1 MAVASF
7 ALTVAES
14 KRLIA
19 KGVAQLPCVQ
29 RAMSKGLVAVCKGTT
44 NAYVLEELLGEPVE
58 KTGYVLGATIPVK
71 GPARASL
78 LPGSIPE
85 VVLRDGRPATDL
97 PTVQDAFK
105 AMGPGDV
112 CIKGANALDYERKL
126 AGVLIG
132 HPEGG
137 TVGGFI
143 GRMHGRKFSLVIP
156 VGLEKQV
163 VSDLRAAEVELLFA
177 GPGKSPGPSLWVIH
191 GQIVTEIEALRLLV
205 DAEAVQIAAGGVG
218 GAEGAVWLMVSGSE
232 ETVARAAALIGE
244 VQGEPPFCQG
254 AGPT

>member
-1 MAVASF
+1 MAVAVHS
-7 ALTVAES
+7 LTVSES

-19 KGVAQLPCVQ
+19 KGVAQLPSVR
-29 RAMSKGLVAVCKGTT
+29 RAMGKGLIAVCKGTT
-44 NAYVLEELLGEPVE
+44 NAYVLEELLGQSIQ

-71 GPARASL
+71 GAARASL

-85 VVLRDGRPATDL
+85 VILRDGRPADDL

-105 AMGPGDV
+105 VMGRGDLV
-112 CIKGANALDYERKL
+112 IKGANALDYDRKL

-143 GRMHGRKFSLVIP
+143 GRMHGRKFGLLIP

-163 VSDLRAAEVELLFA
+163 AGDLRAAEVDLLSA
-177 GPGKSPGPSLWVIH
+177 GPDRYTGPSLWVIH
-191 GQIVTEIEALRLLV
+191 GEIFSEIEALRLLTG
-205 DAEAVQIAAGGVG
+205 AEATQIGSGGIG
-218 GAEGAVWLMVSGSE
+218 GAEGAVWLLVKGTAE
-232 ETVARAAALIGE
+232 EVGAATALIE
-244 VQGEPPFCQG
+244 SIHGEPPF
-254 AGPT
+254 TEH